1 MKSVSLASLSLIVL
15 SLLAGGCQS
24 KILEENKSLWAQN
37 RELQAQLADSNERM
51 KATPDNSAQL
61 ASMQAEI
68 AKRDQEIA
76 DLQASLRQPGPG
88 GAAANPGLSGI
99 DAKYDAK

>member
-1 MKSVSLASLSLIVL
+1 MKTFSVASLSLIVL

-51 KATPDNSAQL
+51 KAAPDSAQL

-68 AKRDQEIA
+68 AKRDQGIA
-76 DLQASLRQPGPG
+76 DLQA
-88 GAAANPGLSGI
+88 
-99 DAKYDAK
+99 